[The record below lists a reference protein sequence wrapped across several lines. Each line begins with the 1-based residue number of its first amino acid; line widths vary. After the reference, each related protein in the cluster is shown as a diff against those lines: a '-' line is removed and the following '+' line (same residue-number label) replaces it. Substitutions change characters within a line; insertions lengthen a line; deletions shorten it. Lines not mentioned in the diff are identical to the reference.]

1 MMIEI
6 FLRFDI
12 LQVVQEELQDVLETM
27 DHQDLLVLSVKL
39 VILDEEETKE
49 NLDLDLKEISVKRET
64 MVSQEDLERRD
75 SEVNRFIML
84 IDMNLIQ

>member
-1 MMIEI
+1 M
-6 FLRFDI
+6 
-12 LQVVQEELQDVLETM
+12 LETM

-75 SEVNRFIML
+75 SEVNRLIML

>member
-1 MMIEI
+1 MIEI

-27 DHQDLLVLSVKL
+27 DHQDLLVLLVKL

>member
-1 MMIEI
+1 M
-6 FLRFDI
+6 
-12 LQVVQEELQDVLETM
+12 LETM

>member
-27 DHQDLLVLSVKL
+27 DHQDLLVLLVKL